1 MTDFSKVL
9 GVIASTL
16 QIDVTEL
23 TDSLKDGDNWLADDE
38 ITKKLGETISSRVR
52 AAKEEQRKR
61 ALRESS
67 ESLAKWAKGKGF
79 EPDGDLKGT
88 ALLDAYNEFVT
99 SKQPTGT
106 DIDPAQA
113 GKLTREELAKLPE
126 VQKLITDA
134 NTSVL
139 DKYKKEVGAELDK
152 VKTEYTTYK
161 AQTEREKVES
171 VTLQY
176 VTKALT
182 EGNVLLEPA
191 NTKVSKD
198 ARIKAVLR
206 ELDLNR
212 IKINDKG
219 QPFFVDEHGEPL
231 SDPDFGKPVDF
242 SKHVVTIGKDLY
254 GERGP
259 DPGKTGGNPQGN
271 GSSNGN
277 GKYQQE
283 YFYKSPKELSDAMF
297 SEPDAAKRAKMSEDF
312 TFQQEQQKKAAG

>member
-16 QIDVTEL
+16 QLDVTEL
-23 TDSLKDGDNWLADDE
+23 TESLKDGENWLADDA
-38 ITKKLGETISSRVR
+38 ITAKLGETISSRVK

-67 ESLAKWAKGKGF
+67 ESLAKWAKAKGF
-79 EPDGDLKGT
+79 EPEGDLKGT

-99 SKQPTGT
+99 SKHPEPTG
-106 DIDPAQA
+106 IDPAQA
-113 GKLTREELAKLPE
+113 GKLTRDELAKLPE
-126 VQKLITDA
+126 VQRLITDA

-171 VTLQY
+171 VTLQF

-182 EGNVLLEPA
+182 EGNVLLEPTG
-191 NTKVSKD
+191 TKVSKD

-212 IKINDKG
+212 VKINDKG
-219 QPFFVDEHGEPL
+219 LPFFVDEHGEPL

-271 GSSNGN
+271 GSSNG
-277 GKYQQE
+277 KYQQE

-297 SEPDAAKRAKMSEDF
+297 SEPDPAKRAKMSEDF